1 MKDLTPTQASR
12 RLTAPE
18 FQGLADVPPELEWF
32 ANLDNPRTRRAYERD
47 VRDFMGFIGIGAPAE
62 FRTVTRAHLIAWRK
76 DLEHRALARATI
88 RRKLSALSSLLQ
100 YLCEKNAA
108 AHNPVDSVKRPTAH
122 VSEGATPALS
132 DQART
137 LLNAPLKA
145 TLKATLRAKGDRAIL
160 ATLLYHGLRP
170 AELYQLKIKDLQQR
184 EGVAHLR
191 VEGKRDKIRFIPAAP
206 VALRLIGEYLIV
218 SEHIEDLHGP
228 LFRPVR
234 SNRTGTLARPLHP
247 ESVYQNIMRHYG
259 TLTGITLDV
268 HGFCVHA
275 LRATAATN
283 SLSHQADIARVQ
295 AWLGHATIATTRI
308 YHKRQQRPA
317 DSPTYKDKY

>member
-1 MKDLTPTQASR
+1 MNDLAANHAAR

-18 FQGLADVPPELEWF
+18 FQGLTEVPPELEWF

-47 VRDFMGFIGIGAPAE
+47 VRDFMGFIGIHEPAE

-76 DLEHRALARATI
+76 DLERRVLARATI
-88 RRKLSALSSLLQ
+88 RRKLSALSSLFQ
-100 YLCEKNAA
+100 YLCEKNAV
-108 AHNPVDSVKRPTAH
+108 AHNPVDGVKRPTAH

-132 DQART
+132 DAQART
-137 LLNAPLKA
+137 LLSAPRED
-145 TLKATLRAKGDRAIL
+145 TLKGKRDRAIL
-160 ATLLYHGLRP
+160 ATLLYHGLRR
-170 AELYQLKIKDLQQR
+170 AELCQLKIKDLQQR

-218 SEHIEDLHGP
+218 SGHIEDLHGP

-234 SNRTGTLARPLHP
+234 NNRTGTLARPLHP
-247 ESVYQNIMRHYG
+247 ESVYQNIVRHYG
-259 TLTGITLDV
+259 KLTGITLDV
-268 HGFCVHA
+268 HGFCVHS

-283 SLSHQADIARVQ
+283 ALSHQADIARVQ
-295 AWLGHATIATTRI
+295 AWLGHANIATTRI
-308 YHKRQQRPA
+308 YDKRQQRPE
-317 DSPTYKDKY
+317 DSPTYKVEY